1 MSTQVTTCA
10 PQVKMYSQ
18 TLFNET
24 EQVTTNALSKK
35 QLDILSESASSCQ
48 TIPLLLFLMELRL
61 FRSQNVPL
69 PLKKIVFAPIETL
82 LSEIEIIFNDT
93 ITLELFFDKIA
104 GHQSKH
110 IILEILLIQYLK
122 LIKLN

>member
-69 PLKKIVFAPIETL
+69 PLKKNCFCPNRDPTL
-82 LSEIEIIFNDT
+82 GN
-93 ITLELFFDKIA
+93 
-104 GHQSKH
+104 
-110 IILEILLIQYLK
+110 
-122 LIKLN
+122 